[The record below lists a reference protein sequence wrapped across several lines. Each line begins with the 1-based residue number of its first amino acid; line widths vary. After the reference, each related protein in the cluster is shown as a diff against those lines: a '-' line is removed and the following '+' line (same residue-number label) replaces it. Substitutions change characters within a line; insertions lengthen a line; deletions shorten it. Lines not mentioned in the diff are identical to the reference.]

1 MSSAKVAIS
10 IDEQLLQRVDK
21 LVKEAVFH
29 SRSEAIQQ
37 AVAEKLTRLDRDR
50 LARECAKLDPTEEQT
65 IADEGMTM
73 DADRWPETVGK
84 ETRASFG

>member
-37 AVAEKLTRLDRDR
+37 AVAEKLTRIDRDR

-65 IADEGMTM
+65 S
-73 DADRWPETVGK
+73 
-84 ETRASFG
+84 RAERTGGERRICSYARRT